1 MIAPQRP
8 GDRAMRHGRDDE
20 DPPPRRRGREV
31 PRWATALLL
40 AMVAVLLVGLAI
52 VAARVGPLRA
62 HPPTSPPDRPAPPPE
77 ITMTRP
83 TMPTVATEP
92 GQGPDG
98 SWLWWVGGILAG
110 LVVLFLVLALLR
122 ALRRLQYRMTRP
134 PAAAAAPPS
143 GSLSIGWATPEPET
157 DATDARTFDPE
168 RAADDIIAS
177 WTVLERAAAQLGHG
191 RRPANTPTEF
201 LAALTAR
208 LGSVDMPA
216 GDGSAGDGAGDAAS
230 AADDRAGA
238 AAGAA
243 EVLLHLYHRARFDVR
258 ALDPSAAQQARAAVR
273 ALVDAWRL
281 RPSAER
287 QEQTAGP
294 PGADRTPGRHR

>member
-1 MIAPQRP
+1 M
-8 GDRAMRHGRDDE
+8 
-20 DPPPRRRGREV
+20 

-40 AMVAVLLVGLAI
+40 AMVAVLLVGMAI

-62 HPPTSPPDRPAPPPE
+62 HPPTSPPARPAPPPE
-77 ITMTRP
+77 ITMSRP
-83 TMPTVATEP
+83 TMPTVATEQ
-92 GQGPDG
+92 GQGPNG

-110 LVVLFLVLALLR
+110 LVVLFLVLALVR

-134 PAAAAAPPS
+134 PAAATAPPS
-143 GSLSIGWATPEPET
+143 GSLSIGWATPEPEI
-157 DATDARTFDPE
+157 DATDERTFDPE

-191 RRPANTPTEF
+191 RRPASTPTEF

-208 LGSVDMPA
+208 FGSVDMPA
-216 GDGSAGDGAGDAAS
+216 ATDSAGSGRAATDSAGTDSAGTGSAGTG
-230 AADDRAGA
+230 R
-238 AAGAA
+238 AGAA

-258 ALDPSAAQQARAAVR
+258 ALDPSAARQARAAVR
-273 ALVDAWRL
+273 AMVDAWRVH
-281 RPSAER
+281 PSAAQ

-294 PGADRTPGRHR
+294 PGTDRTPGRHR